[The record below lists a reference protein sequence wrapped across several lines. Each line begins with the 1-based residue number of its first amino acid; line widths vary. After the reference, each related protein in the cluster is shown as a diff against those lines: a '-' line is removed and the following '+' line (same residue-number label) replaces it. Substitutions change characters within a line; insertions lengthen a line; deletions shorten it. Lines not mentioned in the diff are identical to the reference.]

1 MIRMLILLPVWFLT
15 LLLKPLLPA
24 AHPWKHQRLTL
35 RSWCEKGT
43 DNAIQFGLGFWL
55 LGLCQAVAI
64 YIVWLK

>member
-1 MIRMLILLPVWFLT
+1 
-15 LLLKPLLPA
+15 LLKPLLPA
-24 AHPWKHQRLTL
+24 VHPWKHQRLTL

-43 DNAIQFGLGFWL
+43 NNAIQFGLAFWL